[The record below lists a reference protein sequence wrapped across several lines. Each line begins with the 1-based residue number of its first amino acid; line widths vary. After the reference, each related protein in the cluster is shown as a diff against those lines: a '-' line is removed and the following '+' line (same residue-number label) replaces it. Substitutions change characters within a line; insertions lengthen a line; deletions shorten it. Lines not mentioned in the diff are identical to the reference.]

1 MRPINELNE
10 RLIYW
15 QKRLRLQ
22 DWGVNIRL
30 CHPDEIDAQ
39 GLSCIKVTSK
49 SVKIKIL
56 DPKYFNDLDAEIICQ
71 NWEITLI
78 HELLHLHFVTFDRIF
93 DRDRDNTKDARD
105 AVEQSIELIA
115 QALYAQ

>member
-1 MRPINELNE
+1 MRPISELNE
-10 RLIYW
+10 RLAYW
-15 QKRLRLQ
+15 QKQLRLQ
-22 DWGVNIRL
+22 DWSVNIRI
-30 CHPDEIDAQ
+30 CHPDEVDAQ
-39 GLSCIKVTSK
+39 GLSSIKVTSK

-93 DRDRDNTKDARD
+93 DRIENTKEAKD